1 MYRSE
6 EKSGKVVRIAPGKLS
21 YVSPPISER
30 SCCLMKV
37 LDILLQEP
45 ILTNTG
51 SRTGLKARFH

>member
-1 MYRSE
+1 MYRSD
-6 EKSGKVVRIAPGKLS
+6 EKSGKVGKLS
-21 YVSPPISER
+21 YVSPPIPEC

-45 ILTNTG
+45 ILTNAG